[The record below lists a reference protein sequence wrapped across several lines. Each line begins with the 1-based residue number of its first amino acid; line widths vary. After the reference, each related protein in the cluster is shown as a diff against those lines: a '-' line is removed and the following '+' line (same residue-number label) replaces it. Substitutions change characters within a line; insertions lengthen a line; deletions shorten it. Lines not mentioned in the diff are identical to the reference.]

1 MKTRLL
7 PISAFISVS
16 ALAPVQAAESQAYV
30 TDSYGEIVR
39 DNYGSCVRS
48 TKWTADT
55 SITSC
60 EKSTSKANAT
70 KTTTNK
76 AIKSESAK
84 EILTAVKEDI
94 KGDKSAAYVIDA
106 NGMTV
111 RDNYCYC
118 VRSINWTKEIAIP
131 KCEGWAEPKPVVKAK
146 PVIVEKPK
154 PVVAAPVV
162 KDDAPA
168 TFRGFFDTNKA
179 ELKEAAFAPL
189 NNYVDYLNR
198 NTDKQVNVVGHT
210 DSTGSAAYNQKLSEK
225 RAEAVKSYLTAKDI
239 QPNRITTQ
247 GAGESQPI
255 ASNKTK
261 EGRAQNRRVE
271 IEILK

>member
-7 PISAFISVS
+7 PFAAFISVS
-16 ALAPVQAAESQAYV
+16 ALVPVQAAESQAYV

-48 TKWTADT
+48 
-55 SITSC
+55 
-60 EKSTSKANAT
+60 
-70 KTTTNK
+70 
-76 AIKSESAK
+76 
-84 EILTAVKEDI
+84 
-94 KGDKSAAYVIDA
+94 
-106 NGMTV
+106 
-111 RDNYCYC
+111 
-118 VRSINWTKEIAIP
+118 INWTKEIAIP
-131 KCEGWAEPKPVVKAK
+131 KCEGWAEPKPEVKPAPVVVA
-146 PVIVEKPK
+146 KPK
-154 PVVAAPVV
+154 PVVVAPVV

-189 NNYVDYLNR
+189 NNYVEYLNR

-210 DSTGSAAYNQKLSEK
+210 DSTGSAAYNQQLSEK
-225 RAEAVKSYLTAKDI
+225 RAEAVKSYLTAKDV
-239 QPNRITTQ
+239 QSDRITTQ

-255 ASNKTK
+255 TNNKTK